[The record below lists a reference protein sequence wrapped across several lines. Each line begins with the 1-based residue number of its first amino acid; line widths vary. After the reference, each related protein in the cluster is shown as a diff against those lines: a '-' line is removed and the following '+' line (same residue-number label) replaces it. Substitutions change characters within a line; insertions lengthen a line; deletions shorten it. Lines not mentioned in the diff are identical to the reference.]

1 MKKYFILISFLT
13 MLLLSGCSKE
23 EGSVAIVSLYKN
35 GSEFFQGQKVPVWVG
50 AQVSDLAST
59 TFEWKCD
66 GGSFSG
72 PKGLFQNVWVA
83 PRKAGDY
90 LVSCTVACN
99 GKSETKSVKMTV
111 GQYFFDRFSVTS
123 SNFSVSNFTATYAN
137 GEVMLVGSKSNTRGS
152 FRREFGDT
160 ALFNPFTYKS
170 DMAYRVKYKNA
181 TSSMYY
187 RLQFNKPAR
196 YDGTKVKQYI
206 REIRLEIWPT
216 ATGTTNNYSLQ
227 YEVFSSEFSMST
239 WTTVES
245 GRKAAF
251 VFTDGS
257 KAPDKLGMRPI
268 SLSVKSD
275 FKIVITLDGA
285 SVLESDAIKNWRTT
299 NNIPDKLNLGRV
311 WTEVYEQTNFYL
323 DNIFLTLD

>member
-1 MKKYFILISFLT
+1 MKNYYTLISLLIF
-13 MLLLSGCSKE
+13 LLLFACKKE
-23 EGSVAIVSLYKN
+23 EGAVAIDSLYKN

-50 AQVSDLAST
+50 AKVADLAST
-59 TFEWKCD
+59 SYDWKCD

-90 LVSCTVACN
+90 QVSCTVDCN
-99 GKSETKSVKMTV
+99 GKSETKSITMTV
-111 GQYFFDRFSVTS
+111 GQYFFDKFSVAST
-123 SNFSVSNFTATYAN
+123 NFSTSNFTVTYAN

-152 FRREFGDT
+152 YRREFGDT
-160 ALFNPFTYKS
+160 ALFNPFTYKA
-170 DMAYRVKYKNA
+170 DMAWRVKYKNA

-187 RLQFNKPAR
+187 RLQFNKPVR
-196 YDGTKVKQYI
+196 YDGSKLKQYI

-216 ATGTTNNYSLQ
+216 STGTANNYSLQ

-239 WTTVES
+239 WTTIET
-245 GRKAAF
+245 GRKTPF

-257 KAPDKLGMRPI
+257 KAADKLGMRTI
-268 SLSVKSD
+268 GISVKSD
-275 FKIVITLDGA
+275 YKIVITLDGVSA
-285 SVLESDAIKNWRTT
+285 LESDAIKNWRTA

-311 WTEVYEQTNFYL
+311 WTEVYEQSNFYL
-323 DNIFLTLD
+323 DNIFLALD